1 MPRVTKADL
10 LAENECLRKRLEEV
24 EARNARSRSP
34 QRNAV
39 SADKTRR
46 VLNLVCQLERDAVID
61 EQRAT
66 IAKQQQE
73 IASLRRGDGPIGEV
87 LLHNWRKSPAFLER
101 FTVDVLNAQTTPVN
115 DILASLQQASDMQSD
130 LLNWGGVS
138 AFRVNT
144 WRPVIRT
151 PNPHY

>member
-1 MPRVTKADL
+1 MPRVLKADL
-10 LAENECLRKRLEEV
+10 LAKNERLRKRLEEV

-34 QRNAV
+34 RRDAT

-46 VLNLVCQLERDAVID
+46 VLNLVCQFERDAVID

-87 LLHNWRKSPAFLER
+87 LLHNWRKTTGIVER
-101 FTVDVLNAQTTPVN
+101 FTIDVLNAQTTPVN
-115 DILASLQQASDMQSD
+115 VVLASLQQMSNVQSD
-130 LLNWGGVS
+130 ILNFGGAS
-138 AFRVNT
+138 SFRVNT
-144 WRPVIRT
+144 MRPVIRI
-151 PNPHY
+151 PNPH

>member
-1 MPRVTKADL
+1 
-10 LAENECLRKRLEEV
+10 
-24 EARNARSRSP
+24 
-34 QRNAV
+34 V

-87 LLHNWRKSPAFLER
+87 LWHNWRKTPAFLER

-151 PNPHY
+151 PNPH

>member
-1 MPRVTKADL
+1 MPRVTKGDL

-34 QRNAV
+34 RRDAV

-87 LLHNWRKSPAFLER
+87 LLHNWRRTPGTVDG
-101 FTVDVLNAQTTPVN
+101 FTVNVLKAQTTPVN
-115 DILASLQQASDMQSD
+115 DVLESLQRVSHVQSD
-130 LLNWGGVS
+130 ILNFGGSS
-138 AFRVNT
+138 AYRVDT
-144 WRPVIRT
+144 MRPLIRT
-151 PNPHY
+151 PNPH